1 MSLKDLHGIFLSP
14 LSCRLNKINRWMKD
28 TTVKSNTY
36 GIVFLFIGFVCSSNV
51 RYQRILEYRGT
62 GHVIEHVIFF
72 CLTSGL
78 GSHRSEQIESN
89 TLEMVNAGDH
99 WERRISRQM
108 APFELMFGWKIF
120 VVNLI
125 VTSTMVRRE
134 RTRNFSRDFRWFEW
148 IVSRKVNRK
157 KEDASLEWT
166 IAWTHDRCLP

>member
-14 LSCRLNKINRWMKD
+14 LSCRLNQIDQSMKE
-28 TTVKSNTY
+28 TTTERSKTY

-51 RYQRILEYRGT
+51 RYQRILECRGT
-62 GHVIEHVIFF
+62 GHVIENVIGV

-120 VVNLI
+120 VVNLSEM
-125 VTSTMVRRE
+125 STMKRKRKGRGILTWFSVVWMDSQPGSESKERR
-134 RTRNFSRDFRWFEW
+134 RPLGMDYRLD
-148 IVSRKVNRK
+148 
-157 KEDASLEWT
+157 
-166 IAWTHDRCLP
+166 P